1 MMTTRMQALLLVVI
15 ILVSVAITR
24 ARISSPAFSAADNTS
39 ASDSSRPST
48 AQDTTFDLR
57 ASVGASLT
65 ADAQFPRRKWDVL
78 DPQVDA
84 EALLVQSLDTDFP
97 FFRLNTY
104 TEWPLAS
111 LTKLLTAV
119 TVLEDMGNRKK
130 IPISQAAVE
139 TEGFAGALKSGEV
152 YSAEDL
158 LKILLMVSSN
168 DAAVAFEEYGGGK
181 EKFVSLLA
189 GKAKAVGMNR
199 VVLEDA
205 SGLSDANV
213 GTANDLLKLARY
225 IVEHHPDIFSW
236 TRLPVVVVQP
246 LNSTTIKTIENID
259 PLVVEKNFLGGKTG
273 TSPFARENLVAL
285 FSFHNQRIAMI
296 ILGSHDRMRVA
307 HEILK
312 WVEEAYQW

>member
-1 MMTTRMQALLLVVI
+1 MMTTRIQALLLVLI
-15 ILVSVAITR
+15 ILISVAITR
-24 ARISSPAFSAADNTS
+24 TQISAPAFSAADNVS
-39 ASDSSRPST
+39 VSDSGQPRT
-48 AQDTTFDLR
+48 VQNTTFDLR
-57 ASVGASLT
+57 ASVGASVA
-65 ADAQFPRRKWDVL
+65 ADPQFPRRKWDVL
-78 DPQVDA
+78 DPRVDA

-104 TEWPLAS
+104 TEWPMAS

-119 TVLEDMGNRKK
+119 TVLEDMGSNKK
-130 IPISQAAVE
+130 IPISETAVE
-139 TEGFAGALKSGEV
+139 TEGFSGELKSGEV

-181 EKFVSLLA
+181 EKFVSQLA
-189 GKAKAVGMNR
+189 EKAKAIAMNR
-199 VVLEDA
+199 VVLKDA
-205 SGLSDANV
+205 SGLSDTNV
-213 GTANDLLKLARY
+213 GTANDLLKLVRY
-225 IVEHHPDIFSW
+225 IVERHPDIFSW

-259 PLVVEKNFLGGKTG
+259 PLVTEKNFLGGKTG
-273 TSPFARENLVAL
+273 TSPAARENLVAL

-296 ILGSHDRMRVA
+296 ILGSRDRMRTA
-307 HEILK
+307 REILK

>member
-1 MMTTRMQALLLVVI
+1 MMTTRIQALLLVVI

-24 ARISSPAFSAADNTS
+24 ARISTPAFSAADTNS
-39 ASDSSRPST
+39 VFPGSQPPV
-48 AQDTTFDLR
+48 AQNTTFDLR
-57 ASVGASLT
+57 ASVGASL
-65 ADAQFPRRKWDVL
+65 ASDAQFPRRKWDVL

-104 TEWPLAS
+104 TAWPMAS

-130 IPISQAAVE
+130 IPISQTAVE
-139 TEGFAGALKSGEV
+139 TEGFAGELRSGEV

-181 EKFVSLLA
+181 EKFALLLA
-189 GKAKAVGMNR
+189 EKAKAIGMNR

-205 SGLSDANV
+205 SGLSDTNV
-213 GTANDLLKLARY
+213 GTANDLFRLVRY
-225 IVEHHPDIFSW
+225 IVENHPDIFSW

-246 LNSTTIKTIENID
+246 LNTTTIKTIENID
-259 PLVVEKNFLGGKTG
+259 PLVMEKNFLGGKTG
-273 TSPFARENLVAL
+273 TSPVARENLVAL

-296 ILGSHDRMRVA
+296 ILGSRDRMRA
-307 HEILK
+307 AREILK
-312 WVEEAYQW
+312 WIEEAYQW